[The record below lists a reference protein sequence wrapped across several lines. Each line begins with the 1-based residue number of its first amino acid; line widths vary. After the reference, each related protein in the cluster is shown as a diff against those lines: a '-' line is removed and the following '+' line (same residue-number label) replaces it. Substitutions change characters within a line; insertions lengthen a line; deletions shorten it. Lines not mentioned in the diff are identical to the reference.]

1 MAKGASPSGLFDLT
15 GQVALVTGSTQGI
28 GLALAEG
35 LARNGAAVALNGRN
49 AAQVERTVDDFKNRG
64 ACVVGMPFDVT
75 DKNQALSQI
84 GRIEQDLGP
93 ITILV
98 NNAGISRRGPFDEQS
113 DEDWTSVLTTNV
125 DGVRNVSAPILQS
138 MARRNRGKIINVCS
152 LSSERAR
159 PEIAAYAAT
168 KGALKMLTRALA
180 VEFARHNIQINGLA
194 PGYIKTALN
203 SSLASDA
210 EFDRW
215 VVGRTPAGRWGSP
228 EDLVGTALF
237 LASGASDFVTGQI
250 IYVDGG
256 ILAAL

>member
-1 MAKGASPSGLFDLT
+1 MADNGLPQSFFDLT
-15 GQVALVTGSTQGI
+15 GHVALVTGSTRGI

-35 LARNGAAVALNGRN
+35 LARSGAAIAVNGRHN
-49 AAQVERTVDDFKNRG
+49 ADVERTVEDLRSRG
-64 ACVVGMPFDVT
+64 ASAEAAPFDVT
-75 DKNQALSQI
+75 DKEQVHSQI
-84 GRIEQDLGP
+84 ERIERALGP
-93 ITILV
+93 ISILV
-98 NNAGISRRGPFDEQS
+98 NNAGINMRGPFERQS
-113 DEDWTSVLTTNV
+113 DDNWTSVLATNV

-138 MARRNRGKIINVCS
+138 MVRRSRGKVINVCS
-152 LSSERAR
+152 LASERAR
-159 PEIAAYAAT
+159 PEISAYAAT

-180 VEFARHNIQINGLA
+180 VEFAPRNIQVNGLA

-203 SSLASDA
+203 SSLVNDA
-210 EFDRW
+210 TFDRW
-215 VVGRTPAGRWGSP
+215 VVDRTPAARWGSP

>member
-1 MAKGASPSGLFDLT
+1 MAKGASPKGLFDLT

-28 GLALAEG
+28 GFALAEG
-35 LARNGAAVALNGRN
+35 LAQNGAAVAVNGRN
-49 AAQVERTVDDFKNRG
+49 ATHVEQAVANLKDQG
-64 ACVVGMPFDVT
+64 ACVMGMPFDVT
-75 DKNQALSQI
+75 DKDQALVQI
-84 GRIEQDLGP
+84 GRIERDLGP
-93 ITILV
+93 ISILI
-98 NNAGISRRGPFDEQS
+98 NNAGISRRGPFAEQS
-113 DEDWTSVLTTNV
+113 DEDWSNVLSTNL

-138 MARRNRGKIINVCS
+138 MARRDRGKVINVCS

-159 PEIAAYAAT
+159 PEISAYAAT

-180 VEFARHNIQINGLA
+180 VEFARHNIQVNGLA

-203 SSLASDA
+203 TSLVSDA
-210 EFDRW
+210 DFDRW

-228 EDLVGTALF
+228 HDLVGTALF